1 MTSNLISRIGA
12 IRVTPSRFFLRS
24 TTKALR
30 DYFGFF
36 LRFTPKALCG
46 CWLVVAAVLLALT
59 SCSDDLDVQQP
70 IPSPSRLCHSVT
82 RLPKARPL
90 NYASR

>member
-1 MTSNLISRIGA
+1 MNSNLISSIGA
-12 IRVTPSRFFLRS
+12 IRVTPPSRFFLRS

-59 SCSDDLDVQQP
+59 SCSDDLDV
-70 IPSPSRLCHSVT
+70 
-82 RLPKARPL
+82 
-90 NYASR
+90 